1 MVDPAMVAPAVVAP
15 AVVAPA
21 VVAPAVVAPAV
32 VDVDVRSREAVL
44 ERDDPPVTVVQP
56 ELPGRRA

>member
-1 MVDPAMVAPAVVAP
+1 MADPALVAPAMVGPAMVGPAMVAPAM
-15 AVVAPA
+15 
-21 VVAPAVVAPAV
+21 

>member
-1 MVDPAMVAPAVVAP
+1 MVDPAMVDPAMVDPAMVDPAVVTP
-15 AVVAPA
+15 AM
-21 VVAPAVVAPAV
+21 